1 MSLRLALLT
10 ISLLAVCTGCP
21 DTWGIEGSMDQAMAK
36 DIRELTRKKNCTLEK
51 DDYEYRCEDVTLRKA
66 RRCPPDC
73 L

>member
-1 MSLRLALLT
+1 MSLRLTLLT
-10 ISLLAVCTGCP
+10 TSLLVVCTGCP

-36 DIRELTRKKNCTLEK
+36 DIREMTRKKNCALDK
-51 DDYEYRCEDVTLRKA
+51 DEYEDRCGDVTRRKA